1 MAAAAG
7 TDRGSA
13 VTVGGAVVWGAAM
26 CAGLAAALLVGS
38 EGERLRRARLVVAGG
53 VAEQRAALSWE
64 RWRGALGE
72 RVRPQWWCVPVAGVL
87 AVLGESVIPLVAGA
101 VAVPW
106 VGRQLRAREESR
118 ERERRVE
125 RVIELCGAL
134 SGELRAGGH
143 PGRALCVAAV
153 DTGGLGG
160 AEADVVAA
168 ARFGGDVPEALRRA
182 AREPGAGGLVG
193 IGVCWQVAVGSGA
206 GLVAGLDRLE
216 AALRDERD
224 RREQLRSRLS
234 GAWSTVGLL
243 ALLPVV
249 GVLIG
254 SAMGADPL
262 KVLLHTPWGWGCL
275 VMGGVLEAGGLLWA
289 RRIVRG
295 GEGEGA

>member
-1 MAAAAG
+1 M
-7 TDRGSA
+7 
-13 VTVGGAVVWGAAM
+13 VTAGGAVVWAAV

-38 EGERLRRARLVVAGG
+38 EGELRRARLVVAGG
-53 VAEQRAALSWE
+53 VAQERAALPRE
-64 RWRGALGE
+64 RWWGVVRE
-72 RVRPQWWCVPVAGVL
+72 RVRPQWWCVPVSGVL
-87 AVLGESVIPLVAGA
+87 AVLGESVIPLALGA
-101 VAVPW
+101 AAVPW
-106 VGRQLRAREESR
+106 VGRQLRVRQAARER
-118 ERERRVE
+118 KRRGE
-125 RVIELCGAL
+125 RVIDLCGAL

-153 DTGGLGG
+153 DTGGLGA

-182 AREPGAGGLVG
+182 AREPGAGGLAG

-216 AALRDERD
+216 AALRDEQD
-224 RREQLRSRLS
+224 RREQLRARLS

-262 KVLLHTPWGWGCL
+262 RVLLHTPWGWGCL
-275 VMGGVLEAGGLLWA
+275 VMGGALEAGGLVWA